1 MGARYVKH
9 LRHRS
14 IVFHWGVV
22 LGCITTLAI
31 VSMGSSLLVARMSY
45 WDAASINQSGLLRMQ
60 SYKILN
66 QLMRKELQPNE
77 GSQADVKSSI
87 LYFELLLN
95 DELLK
100 KPFVVSSSSL
110 KTAYN
115 DIHKQWYSTIKP
127 EIQQELQYERLNW
140 KLHDEIARFVMQ
152 INHLVTSYQKNAEKR
167 IYLLELIQI
176 ITISGLLCLVIY
188 ALHFLKKNVVQPL
201 KALNEAA
208 LKVKNGDFNCQVDIK
223 SNDELGRLAEA
234 INSMSKS
241 IIGVYQDLEKQIEQE
256 TAAVERNK
264 RGLQL
269 MFNTSH
275 AINKNI
281 NGKFDFQP
289 IINELSDTIGLTQ
302 IDLCLKTPEGGIA
315 YDHLYSNEAPEPS
328 RCMQRLC
335 EQCFKNEKKIVQEGN
350 ECKHYYPLSIDGKD
364 FGRVIC
370 HSKEGA
376 PITKWQDQILQSIS
390 GCIATALNIRLQ
402 VDQGNRLALL
412 EERSVIARELHDSLA
427 QSLSYLNI
435 QATRLEIAHKKGTGN
450 QIASIIG
457 ELKQGINTTYRQLR
471 ELLTTFRIGLNETG
485 LEEALKAMVM
495 ELRKRSEM
503 RIELNFTLQ
512 NLPLTPREEIH
523 LMQIAREAAQN
534 AVKHSGGSHLK
545 ISVYNENGEVFL
557 NVQDDGVSLGPNTEK
572 FDHFGL
578 AIMYERSR
586 TLNGQLKIDAPDQ
599 IGTHVLFHF
608 HPISTSAPVARELSQ

>member
-1 MGARYVKH
+1 MKH
-9 LRHRS
+9 HQYRS
-14 IVFHWGVV
+14 IVRQWGIV

-31 VSMGSSLLVARMSY
+31 VSMVSSLLVARMSN

-66 QLMRKELQPNE
+66 QLMRKELQPNTA
-77 GSQADVKSSI
+77 SQADVKDSMR
-87 LYFELLLN
+87 YFEQLLN

-100 KPFVVSSSSL
+100 KTFVVSSSSL
-110 KTAYN
+110 KTAYT

-127 EIQQELQYERLNW
+127 GIQQELQYERQNW
-140 KLHDEIARFVMQ
+140 DLYDEISLFVMQ

-176 ITISGLLCLVIY
+176 ITITGLLFLVIY
-188 ALHFLKKNVVQPL
+188 ALYILKKNVVQPL

-241 IIGVYQDLEKQIEQE
+241 IINVYQDLEKQIEQE

-289 IINELSDTIGLTQ
+289 IIDELSDTIGLAQ

-315 YDHLYSNEAPEPS
+315 YDHLYSNVAPEPNQ
-328 RCMQRLC
+328 CIQRLC
-335 EQCFKNEKKIVQEGN
+335 EQCFKNEKKITQEGN

-370 HSKEGA
+370 HSKEGTS
-376 PITKWQDQILQSIS
+376 ITKWQGQILQSIS

-402 VDQGNRLALL
+402 VEQGNRLALL

-435 QATRLEIAHKKGTGN
+435 QVTRLQKANTKGTEN
-450 QIASIIG
+450 QSAAIIG

-471 ELLTTFRIGLNETG
+471 ELLTTFRLGLNETG
-485 LEEALKAMVM
+485 LKEALAAMVI
-495 ELRKRSEM
+495 ELRQRSKM
-503 RIELNFTLQ
+503 QIELKYTLE
-512 NLPLTPREEIH
+512 NLPLTSREEIH

-545 ISVYNENGEVFL
+545 ISVYDESGEVFL
-557 NVQDDGVSLGPNTEK
+557 NVQDDGLNLDPNAEK
-572 FDHFGL
+572 YDHFGL
-578 AIMYERSR
+578 AIMNERSR
-586 TLNGQLKIDAPDQ
+586 ILNGQLKIDAPDQ
-599 IGTHVLFHF
+599 IGTRVLFHF
-608 HPISTSAPVARELSQ
+608 HPISTPAPVARQLSQ

>member
-9 LRHRS
+9 LRYRS
-14 IVFHWGVV
+14 IVFRWGIL
-22 LGCITTLAI
+22 LGSITALAI
-31 VSMGSSLLVARMSY
+31 VSMGSSLLVARMSRG
-45 WDAASINQSGLLRMQ
+45 DAASINQSGLLRMQ

-66 QLMRKELQPNE
+66 QLMRKELKPNAAN
-77 GSQADVKSSI
+77 QANVKASMI
-87 LYFELLLN
+87 YFEQLLN

-100 KPFVVSSSSL
+100 IPFVVSSTTL
-110 KTAYN
+110 KTAYH
-115 DIHKQWYSTIKP
+115 DIHRQWYSTIKP
-127 EIQQELQYERLNW
+127 GIQRELQYGRLNW
-140 KLHDEIARFVMQ
+140 KLYDEIDRFVIQ
-152 INHLVTSYQKNAEKR
+152 INHLVASYQKNAEKR

-176 ITISGLLCLVIY
+176 ITLTGLLFLVIY
-188 ALHFLKKNVVQPL
+188 TLYILKKNVVLPL

-223 SNDELGRLAEA
+223 SNNELGQLADA

-241 IIGVYQDLEKQIEQE
+241 IIGVYRDLEKQIEQE
-256 TAAVERNK
+256 TAAAKRNK

-281 NGKFDFQP
+281 KGKFDFQP
-289 IINELSDTIGLTQ
+289 IIDELSDTIGLTQ
-302 IDLCLKTPEGGIA
+302 IDLCLKTPEGRIA

-328 RCMQRLC
+328 RCTQRLC
-335 EQCFKNEKKIVQEGN
+335 EYCFKNEKKIIQEGN
-350 ECKHYYPLSIDGKD
+350 GCKHYYPLTIDGKD

-370 HSKEGA
+370 HSNEGS
-376 PITKWQDQILQSIS
+376 PITKWQDQMLQSIS

-402 VDQGNRLALL
+402 VEQGNRLALL

-435 QATRLEIAHKKGTGN
+435 QVTRLQKVHTENTEN
-450 QIASIIG
+450 QVASIIG

-471 ELLTTFRIGLNETG
+471 ELLTTFRLGLNETG
-485 LEEALKAMVM
+485 LKEALVAMVL
-495 ELRKRSEM
+495 ELRQRSEM
-503 RIELNFTLQ
+503 RVELKYTLE

-534 AVKHSGGSHLK
+534 AVKHSGGSHLE
-545 ISVYNENGEVFL
+545 ISVYDESGEVFL
-557 NVQDDGVSLGPNTEK
+557 NVRDNGVSLDPNAEK
-572 FDHFGL
+572 YDHFGL
-578 AIMYERSR
+578 AIMNERSR
-586 TLNGQLKIDAPDQ
+586 ILNGQLKIDAPDQ
-599 IGTHVLFHF
+599 SGTRVLFHF
-608 HPISTSAPVARELSQ
+608 HPISTSAPAARELSQ

>member
-1 MGARYVKH
+1 M
-9 LRHRS
+9 
-14 IVFHWGVV
+14 
-22 LGCITTLAI
+22 LGCITALAM
-31 VSMGSSLLVARMSY
+31 VSMGSSLIVARMSNG
-45 WDAASINQSGLLRMQ
+45 DAASINQSGLLRMQ

-66 QLMRKELQPNE
+66 QLMHKELKPNVA
-77 GSQADVKSSI
+77 SQAKVKNSMI
-87 LYFELLLN
+87 YFERLLN

-100 KPFVVSSSSL
+100 IPFVVSSSTL
-110 KTAYN
+110 KTSYH

-127 EIQQELQYERLNW
+127 GIQQELQYGRLNW
-140 KLHDEIARFVMQ
+140 KLYDQIDRFVFQ

-167 IYLLELIQI
+167 IHLLELIQI
-176 ITISGLLCLVIY
+176 ITLTGLFLLVIY
-188 ALHFLKKNVVQPL
+188 ALYILKKNVVNPL

-208 LKVKNGDFNCQVDIK
+208 LKVKNGDFNCHVEIK

-289 IINELSDTIGLTQ
+289 IIEELSDTIGITQ

-315 YDHLYSNEAPEPS
+315 YDHLYTNEAPEPS
-328 RCMQRLC
+328 RCTQRLC
-335 EQCFKNEKKIVQEGN
+335 EDCFKNEKKIIQEGN
-350 ECKHYYPLSIDGKD
+350 EYKHYYPLSIDDKD

-370 HSKEGA
+370 HSKEGN

-390 GCIATALNIRLQ
+390 DCIATALNIRLQ
-402 VDQGNRLALL
+402 VDQGNHLALL
-412 EERSVIARELHDSLA
+412 DERNVIARELHDSLA
-427 QSLSYLNI
+427 QSLFYLNI
-435 QATRLEIAHKKGTGN
+435 QVTRLQKAHTKDTEN

-457 ELKQGINTTYRQLR
+457 ELKQGINTSYRQLR
-471 ELLTTFRIGLNETG
+471 ELLTTFRFGLNETG
-485 LEEALKAMVM
+485 LKETLAAMVM
-495 ELRKRSEM
+495 ELRQRSDM
-503 RIELNFTLQ
+503 QIELKYSLE

-523 LMQIAREAAQN
+523 LMQIAREASQN
-534 AVKHSGGSHLK
+534 AVKQSGGSQLE
-545 ISVYNENGEVFL
+545 ISVYDKNGEVFL
-557 NVQDDGVSLGPNTEK
+557 DVRNDGASLDLNSEK
-572 FDHFGL
+572 GDHFGL
-578 AIMYERSR
+578 VFMNERSR
-586 TLNGQLKIDAPDQ
+586 ILNGQLKFDAPNQ
-599 IGTHVLFHF
+599 SGTRMLFHF
-608 HPISTSAPVARELSQ
+608 HPVATSSFVAREQSQ

>member
-9 LRHRS
+9 HRYRS
-14 IVFHWGVV
+14 IVFRWGVL
-22 LGCITTLAI
+22 LGCITALAI
-31 VSMGSSLLVARMSY
+31 VSMGSSLLVARMSNG
-45 WDAASINQSGLLRMQ
+45 DAASINQSGLLRMQ
-60 SYKILN
+60 SYNILN
-66 QLMRKELQPNE
+66 QLMRKELQPNPT
-77 GSQADVKSSI
+77 SQADVQDSI
-87 LYFELLLN
+87 IYFEKLLN

-100 KPFVVSSSSL
+100 KPFTVSPSTL
-110 KTAYN
+110 KTAYH
-115 DIHKQWYSTIKP
+115 DIHKQWYSAIKP
-127 EIQQELQYERLNW
+127 GIQQELLYGRLNW
-140 KLHDEIARFVMQ
+140 KLYDEITQFVIQ

-176 ITISGLLCLVIY
+176 ITLTALLLLITY
-188 ALHFLKKNVVQPL
+188 ALYILKKNVVHPL
-201 KALNEAA
+201 NALNEAA
-208 LKVKNGDFNCQVDIK
+208 LKVKNGDFNCHVDIK

-234 INSMSKS
+234 MNSMSKS

-264 RGLQL
+264 RGLKL

-275 AINKNI
+275 VINKNI
-281 NGKFDFQP
+281 NGKFDFQS
-289 IINELSDTIGLTQ
+289 IIDELSDTIELTQ

-315 YDHLYSNEAPEPS
+315 YDHLYSNEAAESS
-328 RCMQRLC
+328 RCTQRLC
-335 EQCFKNEKKIVQEGN
+335 EQCFKNEKKIVQEEN
-350 ECKHYYPLSIDGKD
+350 ECKHYYPLSIDDKD

-402 VDQGNRLALL
+402 VEQGNRLALL

-435 QATRLEIAHKKGTGN
+435 QVTRLQKAHTKDTEN
-450 QIASIIG
+450 QSAAIIG

-471 ELLTTFRIGLNETG
+471 ELLTTFRLGLNETG
-485 LEEALKAMVM
+485 LREALTAMVM
-495 ELRKRSEM
+495 ELRQRSEM
-503 RIELNFTLQ
+503 QVELTYTLE
-512 NLPLTPREEIH
+512 NLPLTSREEIH

-545 ISVYNENGEVFL
+545 ISVYDKSGEVFL
-557 NVQDDGVSLGPNTEK
+557 NVQDDGTNLDLNAEK
-572 FDHFGL
+572 YDHFGL
-578 AIMYERSR
+578 AIMSERSR
-586 TLNGQLKIDAPDQ
+586 ILNGQLKIDAPNQ
-599 IGTHVLFHF
+599 VGTRVLFHF
-608 HPISTSAPVARELSQ
+608 HPISTPPPVVRELSQ

>member
-1 MGARYVKH
+1 MKHRRY
-9 LRHRS
+9 RS
-14 IVFHWGVV
+14 IVFRWGVV

-31 VSMGSSLLVARMSY
+31 VSMGSSLIVARMSN
-45 WDAASINQSGLLRMQ
+45 WAAVSINQSGLLRMQ

-66 QLMRKELQPNE
+66 QLMRIELKPNAAI
-77 GSQADVKSSI
+77 QADVKDSMT
-87 LYFELLLN
+87 YFELLLN

-100 KPFVVSSSSL
+100 VPFDASSTTL
-110 KTAYN
+110 KATYH
-115 DIHKQWYSTIKP
+115 DIRRQWYSSIKP
-127 EIQQELQYERLNW
+127 GIHQELQYGRLNW
-140 KLHDEIARFVMQ
+140 YLYDEITLFVTQ
-152 INHLVTSYQKNAEKR
+152 INHLVASYQKNAEKR

-176 ITISGLLCLVIY
+176 ITMSGLLFLVIY
-188 ALHFLKKNVVQPL
+188 ALYILKKNVIHPL

-208 LKVKNGDFNCQVDIK
+208 LKVKNGDFNCQVNIK
-223 SNDELGRLAEA
+223 SNDELSRLAEA

-241 IIGVYQDLEKQIEQE
+241 IISVYQDLEKQIELE

-289 IINELSDTIGLTQ
+289 IIDELSDTIGLTQ

-315 YDHLYSNEAPEPS
+315 YDHLNSNEAPEPS

-350 ECKHYYPLSIDGKD
+350 ECKHYYPLNIDGKD

-376 PITKWQDQILQSIS
+376 PFTKWQDQILQSIS

-435 QATRLEIAHKKGTGN
+435 QATRLEIAHTKGTGN

-485 LEEALKAMVM
+485 LKEALAAMVM

-545 ISVYNENGEVFL
+545 ISVYNKNGEVFL

-586 TLNGQLKIDAPDQ
+586 TLNGKLKIDAPDQ
-599 IGTHVLFHF
+599 IGTRVLFHF
-608 HPISTSAPVARELSQ
+608 NPISTS